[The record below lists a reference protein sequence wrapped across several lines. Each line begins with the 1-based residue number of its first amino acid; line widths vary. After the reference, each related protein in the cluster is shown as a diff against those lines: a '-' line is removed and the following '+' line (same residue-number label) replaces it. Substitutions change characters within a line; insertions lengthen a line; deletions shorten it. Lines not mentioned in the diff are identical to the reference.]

1 MKPETVLLLR
11 KLAREA
17 TIFALLGMV
26 VATVGIFVKLDMDE
40 RAEAKLAARRAV
52 HALLTNPHFEL
63 QISVSYSSKTVPI
76 AHAPQDQSERTVSVP
91 LTNGTVLF
99 IHSCGVHLVSPKD
112 CRNFSETNKE
122 QFRRANLNVPLGDE
136 DQIAIERDYWAA
148 YKAKRESVGT
158 VLLGSL
164 LFGLWGFPA
173 GLALWIFHRLVRF
186 AVKG

>member
-1 MKPETVLLLR
+1 MKPETILLLR

-26 VATVGIFVKLDMDE
+26 VATVGIFVKLDMDD

-52 HALLTNPHFEL
+52 HALLSDPHFEV
-63 QISVSYSSKTVPI
+63 QISVSYSSKAVPI
-76 AHAPQDQSERTVSVP
+76 LPVPQDLHVSVP

-99 IHSCGVHLVSPKD
+99 IHACGVDSKD

-122 QFRRANLNVPLGDE
+122 QFRRAHLNVPLGDA
-136 DQIAIERDYWAA
+136 DQIAIERDYRAA
-148 YKAKRESVGT
+148 YKAKREGVGT
-158 VLLGSL
+158 VFLGSL

-173 GLALWIFHRLVRF
+173 GFVLWIFYRLVRF